1 MTDAEKIAEIRR
13 LAKERHAVI
22 LAHNYQ
28 RGEVQ
33 DAADITGDSLE
44 LARKATEVS
53 ADVIVF
59 CGVYFMAAT
68 AAILNP
74 SKTVLIPDPT
84 AGCPMADMITGA
96 ELRALKAQHPGAKA
110 VCYVNSTAEVKAE
123 CDMCVTSGNAER
135 VMRTFGPD
143 EEIIFVPDRHLGAHI
158 MGLLGR
164 KYVLWPG
171 YCPTHAALTA
181 KMIADARAAHPG
193 APVLVHPECA
203 ADVRAAAD
211 ANLSTGGMCRYA
223 RESPAREILVGTET
237 GILHRL
243 RQENPDKTFH
253 PVNERLVCP
262 NMKKTTLDNLLE
274 GLREM
279 KTRVTVPEE
288 VAVRAKRAI
297 DAMLAIG

>member
-59 CGVYFMAAT
+59 CGVYFMAET
-68 AAILNP
+68 AKILNP

-84 AGCPMADMITGA
+84 AGCPMADMVTA
-96 ELRALKAQHPGAKA
+96 EQLRELKSRHPGAKS

-123 CDMCVTSGNAER
+123 CDICVTSGNAER
-135 VMRTFGPD
+135 VMALFPP
-143 EEIIFVPDRHLGAHI
+143 EQEIIFVPDQHLGGHI
-158 MGLLGR
+158 AGILGR
-164 KYVLWPG
+164 SYVLWPG
-171 YCPTHAALTA
+171 YCPTHAAITA
-181 KMIADARAAHPG
+181 NAIAEARRLHPG

-203 ADVRAAAD
+203 RDVREAAD
-211 ANLSTGGMCRYA
+211 ERLSTGGMCRYA
-223 RESPAREILVGTET
+223 RESAAPEIVVGTEV

-243 RQENPDKTFH
+243 RRENPGKRFY

-262 NMKKTTLDNLLE
+262 NMKKNTLENLLDS
-274 GLREM
+274 LVEM
-279 KTRVTVPEE
+279 KTEVVVPEE
-288 VAVRAKRAI
+288 TSARAKRAI
-297 DAMLAIG
+297 DAMLAVP